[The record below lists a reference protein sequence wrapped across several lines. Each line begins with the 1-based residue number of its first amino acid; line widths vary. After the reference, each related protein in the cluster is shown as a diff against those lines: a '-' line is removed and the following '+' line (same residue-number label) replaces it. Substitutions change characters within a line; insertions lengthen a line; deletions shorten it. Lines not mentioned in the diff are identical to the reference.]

1 MWLEPINASEITYKN
16 YFGHVPSPVD
26 KVVSFKQQNKVVQSL
41 LADRDILVREEVMST
56 YKKGEE
62 THQLMHFIR
71 FIKMLPRHWRLFLL
85 N

>member
-1 MWLEPINASEITYKN
+1 LEPINASEITYKN

-56 YKKGEE
+56 HKKRKH
-62 THQLMHFIR
+62 TNLCIFIR